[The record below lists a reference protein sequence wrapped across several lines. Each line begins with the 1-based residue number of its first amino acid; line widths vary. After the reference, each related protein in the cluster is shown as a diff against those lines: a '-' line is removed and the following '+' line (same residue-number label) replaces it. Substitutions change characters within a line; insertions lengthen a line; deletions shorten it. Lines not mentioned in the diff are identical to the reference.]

1 MRSIIYILFLLSLSI
16 NAYAF
21 NENCINS
28 KEFPFCIYKDS
39 KLDFIILRNEK
50 EVGWHKV
57 IFEKTSDGFNAIT
70 TAYIKARYLLFL
82 DYIFIYS
89 AKSNWVNNR
98 LISHEVKIDD
108 DGDEYN
114 ISIHKI
120 TEDLLEITD
129 QDNKTITISR
139 NNVLPSEHW
148 HPYEVKYKTMINTL
162 NGEVIDTKVSKVN
175 NNTWFVDGEVK
186 YYINYDNEG
195 KWTGLK
201 FNADEDTV
209 IEYICT
215 NCD

>member
-129 QDNKTITISR
+129 QDNKTITISK

-148 HPYEVKYKTMINTL
+148 HPYEVKYNTMINTL

-209 IEYICT
+209 IEYLCT

>member
-1 MRSIIYILFLLSLSI
+1 MRTLIYILLLLSLSI

-21 NENCINS
+21 NEDCINS

-57 IFEKTSDGFNAIT
+57 VFEKTNDGFNVLT

-82 DYIFIYS
+82 DYIFRYS
-89 AKSNWVNNR
+89 SKSNWINNQ
-98 LISHEVKIDD
+98 LISHEVMIDD

-114 ISIHKI
+114 INIYKK

-148 HPYEVKYKTMINTL
+148 HPYEVVYNNIINTL
-162 NGEVIDTKVSKVN
+162 NGEVIKTNITKVN
-175 NNTWFVDGEVK
+175 NNTWYVDGEVK

-209 IEYICT
+209 IEYLCT

>member
-21 NENCINS
+21 NEECINS

-89 AKSNWVNNR
+89 AKSNWVNNQ

>member
-129 QDNKTITISR
+129 QDNKTITISK

-148 HPYEVKYKTMINTL
+148 HPYEVKYNTMINTL

-175 NNTWFVDGEVK
+175 DNTWFVDGEVK
-186 YYINYDNEG
+186 YYINYDDKG

-209 IEYICT
+209 IEYLCT

>member
-209 IEYICT
+209 IEYLCT

>member
-1 MRSIIYILFLLSLSI
+1 MRYIIYILLFLSLSS

-21 NENCINS
+21 NEECINS

-209 IEYICT
+209 IEYLCT

>member
-1 MRSIIYILFLLSLSI
+1 MRSIIYILFFLSLSI

-21 NENCINS
+21 NEDCISS

-57 IFEKTSDGFNAIT
+57 VFEKTNDGFNVLT

-89 AKSNWVNNR
+89 AKSNWVNNQ
-98 LISHEVKIDD
+98 LNSHEVKIDD

-129 QDNKTITISR
+129 QDNKTITISK

-148 HPYEVKYKTMINTL
+148 HPYEVKYNTMINTL

-175 NNTWFVDGEVK
+175 DNTWFVDGEVK
-186 YYINYDNEG
+186 YYINYDDKG

-209 IEYICT
+209 IEYLCT

>member
-1 MRSIIYILFLLSLSI
+1 MRSIIYILFFLSLSI

-21 NENCINS
+21 NEECINS

-89 AKSNWVNNR
+89 AQSNWVNNR
-98 LISHEVKIDD
+98 LNSHEVKIDD

-129 QDNKTITISR
+129 QDNKTITISK

-148 HPYEVKYKTMINTL
+148 HPYEVKYNTMINTL

-175 NNTWFVDGEVK
+175 DNTWFVDGEVK
-186 YYINYDNEG
+186 YYINYDDKG

-209 IEYICT
+209 IEYLCT

>member
-129 QDNKTITISR
+129 QDNKTITISK

-148 HPYEVKYKTMINTL
+148 HPYEVKYNTMINTL

>member
-89 AKSNWVNNR
+89 AKSNWVNNQ

>member
-1 MRSIIYILFLLSLSI
+1 MRYIIYILLFLSLSS

-21 NENCINS
+21 NEECINS